1 MKRPFHVVVGIHS
14 SALIRES
21 DVGVRS
27 SRTRQYSG
35 KAGPAGAAAGAPP
48 RPVCAGGGDTTSTE
62 EIATLGIAIDR
73 RLSHV
78 PPDAADADAASTI
91 DPRLPSRAPS
101 FTFIRR
107 ALQRDRRR
115 VIMDRADAESTRPP
129 RYTSPVD
136 SHCFMTLLQGFLLIV
151 LVVAAGWLLPR
162 LRRVAG
168 IGAAYKARVVCS
180 LVFGGGRE
188 ADPSILDEVSA
199 DSYRLLRLFRCRV
212 IPESRAVTASLWGF
226 RPRTVFFRADGDE
239 VSAIAPWPSAAASPA
254 VDQIVASAFLE
265 PDRRRLRR
273 TRAIVVVQD
282 GQIVAERYAPGFGE
296 TTRFSGWS
304 MTKSVLSALV
314 GVLVGEGRLSLRDAE
329 LMPAWRRPDPRA
341 AIALEDLLRM
351 RSGLRFS
358 EDYAN
363 LTSDVIEML
372 FNQDDAAAYA
382 ASRPLIAP
390 PGTEWSYS
398 SGTTNILSA
407 IVRRTVGEKDY
418 PSWPRRALFA
428 PLRMTSAL
436 MEPDASGT
444 FVASSFMLATARDWA
459 RFGQLYLQDGVWN
472 GQRLLPEGWVS
483 FSTTPTP
490 ESPDGIYG
498 AHWWLGLKP
507 ELGGGTPAA
516 ARLPRDAFF
525 AVGHEAQV
533 LTVIPSRRLVVVRLG
548 LSISIDAWN
557 HAAFL
562 SELLEVL

>member
-1 MKRPFHVVVGIHS
+1 
-14 SALIRES
+14 
-21 DVGVRS
+21 
-27 SRTRQYSG
+27 
-35 KAGPAGAAAGAPP
+35 
-48 RPVCAGGGDTTSTE
+48 
-62 EIATLGIAIDR
+62 
-73 RLSHV
+73 
-78 PPDAADADAASTI
+78 
-91 DPRLPSRAPS
+91 
-101 FTFIRR
+101 
-107 ALQRDRRR
+107 
-115 VIMDRADAESTRPP
+115 
-129 RYTSPVD
+129 
-136 SHCFMTLLQGFLLIV
+136 MTLLQAFLLI
-151 LVVAAGWLLPR
+151 LPVVTAAWLLPR

-180 LVFGGGRE
+180 LVFGGGRN

-226 RPRTVFFRADGDE
+226 RPRTALFRADADE
-239 VSAIAPWPSAAASPA
+239 VSAAARWPSAAASP
-254 VDQIVASAFLE
+254 VLERIVASAFLE
-265 PDRRRLRR
+265 PDRSRLRR

-282 GQIVAERYAPGFGE
+282 GQIVAERYAPGFGD

-314 GVLVGEGRLSLRDAE
+314 GVLVAEGRLSLKDVE
-329 LMPAWRRPDPRA
+329 LMPSWHRPDPRA
-341 AIALEDLLRM
+341 AIAVEDLLRM

-358 EDYAN
+358 EEYTN

-372 FNQDDAAAYA
+372 FNQDDAAGYA

-407 IVRRTVGEKDY
+407 IVRRTVGDADY

-428 PLRMTSAL
+428 PLRMSSAL
-436 MEPDASGT
+436 MERDAAGT
-444 FVASSFMLATARDWA
+444 FVASSFMLATARDWG
-459 RFGQLYLQDGVWN
+459 RFRQPYLQDGVWD
-472 GQRLLPEGWVS
+472 GRRVLPEGWVS

-490 ESPDGIYG
+490 QSPDGIYG

-525 AVGHEAQV
+525 AVGHEGQV

-548 LSISIDAWN
+548 LSIYIDAWN

-562 SELLEVL
+562 SELLEAL